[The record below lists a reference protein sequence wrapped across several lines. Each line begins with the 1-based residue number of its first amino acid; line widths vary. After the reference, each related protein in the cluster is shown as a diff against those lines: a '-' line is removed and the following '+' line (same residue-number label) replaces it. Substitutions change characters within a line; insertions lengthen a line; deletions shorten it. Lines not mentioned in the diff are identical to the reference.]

1 VIGIFANLRRFA
13 FPGQIAD
20 YVQQWDALGVDGV
33 VSGDHIFRP
42 NAPRQPAPESH
53 LGMDQLTILTV
64 VATLSP
70 RLRVGTMVSN
80 VGFQHP
86 VLLIRK
92 FAQLAALYGGDRVL
106 AGFGAGWAR
115 REFDALGLEMPPHGA
130 RLGRL
135 EESLKIARA
144 LYDDGFADIEGDFV
158 TARALPLTPRP
169 EVSPR
174 VLVAGGSPRLIELA
188 GRYADHLDVNVPP
201 HRISKIEPQ
210 GRLQTTI
217 DELEESVRLL
227 EDATTSAGR
236 PAEAVQRS
244 VVIDTLSICSNSEV
258 EHESERICA
267 DVSLPAMSLDACP
280 YALIGEPRS
289 IAAKIQELRERLG
302 LSWIAIPFACAN
314 DFYANVVPHLE
325 P

>member
-1 VIGIFANLRRFA
+1 MSTPR
-13 FPGQIAD
+13 
-20 YVQQWDALGVDGV
+20 
-33 VSGDHIFRP
+33 SGH
-42 NAPRQPAPESH
+42 
-53 LGMDQLTILTV
+53 T
-64 VATLSP
+64 ATL
-70 RLRVGTMVSN
+70 
-80 VGFQHP
+80 
-86 VLLIRK
+86 
-92 FAQLAALYGGDRVL
+92 LA
-106 AGFGAGWAR
+106 
-115 REFDALGLEMPPHGA
+115 
-130 RLGRL
+130 
-135 EESLKIARA
+135 
-144 LYDDGFADIEGDFV
+144 DG
-158 TARALPLTPRP
+158 
-169 EVSPR
+169 R

-325 P
+325 PCRPSGSSAAATSSPATQPA